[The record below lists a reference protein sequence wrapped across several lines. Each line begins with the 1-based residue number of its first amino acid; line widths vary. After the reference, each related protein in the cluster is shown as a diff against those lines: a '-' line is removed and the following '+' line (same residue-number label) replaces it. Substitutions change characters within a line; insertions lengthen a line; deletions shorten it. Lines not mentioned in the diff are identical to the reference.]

1 MAVKISEM
9 EIDGAPVQVYDLDA
23 IHKDEL
29 ISFLEQASIREA
41 IGNLFFPVGSIY
53 TTSSDTDPS
62 TLFGGEWERVEG
74 RVIMGADA
82 NHLVNTMG
90 GSEDAVV
97 PAHSHQLVN
106 VRSDAAGLHEH
117 TVTGS
122 TSSNGEHRHSMD
134 DLWSANAGNATAY
147 TMTSNRQRFA
157 RYTVAAGTHTHSI
170 TNGRAASNGKHSHTI
185 SGSTES
191 TGVDGTGKNNM
202 PYVAYY
208 IWRRT
213 A

>member
-1 MAVKISEM
+1 MAIKIPEI
-9 EIDGAPVQVYDLDA
+9 EIDGAIAEVYDSDA

-29 ISFLEQASIREA
+29 VSYLEQASIREV
-41 IGNLFFPVGSIY
+41 IGNLFFPVGSVYI
-53 TTSSDTDPS
+53 TSSETNPA
-62 TLFGGEWERVEG
+62 TLFGGEWEPVEG

-82 NHLVNTMG
+82 NHLVNSVG

-97 PAHSHQLVN
+97 VSHNHHVDFA
-106 VRSDAAGLHEH
+106 SDQAGLHEH
-117 TVTGS
+117 NVSGKTNETGS
-122 TSSNGEHRHSMD
+122 HSHIMGDFWSNGNGME
-134 DLWSANAGNATAY
+134 TAY
-147 TMTSNRQRFA
+147 TMTGKRVRIRRITAAAGSHYHTLVGSIAQANGRHTHA
-157 RYTVAAGTHTHSI
+157 ITGDTVA
-170 TNGRAASNGKHSHTI
+170 
-185 SGSTES
+185 